1 VVDTTPRILAD
12 LKHAIVSTII
22 VQDIRNFYSQK
33 EKLMARKAQSA
44 KAGRVAIQDLMK
56 LVNKKAGRNVAH
68 DLTGDNPTA
77 VKEWIPTGSR
87 WLDSIICKGQMG
99 GIPVGKV
106 TEIAGLESTGKSYMA
121 AQVAAN
127 AQKQGKLVVYFDSE
141 SAIDPSFLERTGCD
155 LARLMY
161 VQASSVE
168 FVLETIE
175 ELLGATE
182 DQLVFIWDS
191 LAFTPSVSDVEGD
204 FNPQSSMAVKARI
217 LAKGMSKLVIP
228 IADRQA
234 TLIVLNQ
241 LKTNIP
247 QGPNARIVA
256 MTTPYTTPGGKAMHY
271 SYSLRIWLTGR
282 KSKASFIEDDKGFR
296 IGSEVKCKL
305 EKSRFGTQG
314 RSCAFRILWGTEE
327 IGIRDEES
335 WFDAIK
341 GSECL
346 TSAGAWY
353 TLTMPEGYTKKFQ
366 PSKWSQ
372 LITSDIE
379 FKEHVIRLMD
389 EEIVQKFDRREGNA
403 DAFYS
408 EPEDLTVP
416 LKD

>member
-1 VVDTTPRILAD
+1 
-12 LKHAIVSTII
+12 
-22 VQDIRNFYSQK
+22 
-33 EKLMARKAQSA
+33 MARKSKET
-44 KAGRVAIQDLMK
+44 KAGRVSMQDLMT

-68 DLTGDNPTA
+68 DLTGENPTE

-87 WLDSIICKGQMG
+87 WLDSIVCKGRVA

-127 AQKQGKLVVYFDSE
+127 AQKTGKLVVYFDSE
-141 SAIDPSFLERTGCD
+141 SAIDPDFLSRAGCD
-155 LARLMY
+155 LEKLMY
-161 VQASSVE
+161 IQASSVE

-175 ELLGATE
+175 ELLGATD

-204 FNPQSSMAVKARI
+204 FNSQSSMAVKARI
-217 LAKGMSKLVIP
+217 LAKGMSKLVLP
-228 IADRQA
+228 IADKQA

-282 KSKASFIEDDKGFR
+282 KAKSSFIEDDKGFR
-296 IGSEVKCKL
+296 IGSEVKVKL

-314 RSCAFRILWGTEE
+314 RSCTFRILWGTES
-327 IGIRDEES
+327 IGIQCDES
-335 WFDAIK
+335 LFNAIK
-341 GSECL
+341 TSEHL

-353 TLTMPEGYTKKFQ
+353 TIKMADGSDIKFQ
-366 PSKWSQ
+366 PSKWVEKMEDETFRSRVY
-372 LITSDIE
+372 E
-379 FKEHVIRLMD
+379 LMD
-389 EEIVQKFDRREGNA
+389 EEVVQKFDKRIGNA
-403 DAFYS
+403 KDFY
-408 EPEDLTVP
+408 EAVE
-416 LKD
+416 

>member
-1 VVDTTPRILAD
+1 
-12 LKHAIVSTII
+12 
-22 VQDIRNFYSQK
+22 
-33 EKLMARKAQSA
+33 MARKAKET
-44 KAGRVAIQDLMK
+44 KAGRVSMQDLMS

-68 DLTGDNPTA
+68 DLTGENPTE

-87 WLDSIICKGQMG
+87 WLDSIVCKGRVA

-121 AQVAAN
+121 AQVVAN
-127 AQKQGKLVVYFDSE
+127 AQKTGKLVVYFDSE
-141 SAIDPSFLERTGCD
+141 SAIDPDFLSRAGCD
-155 LARLMY
+155 LERLMY
-161 VQASSVE
+161 IQASSVE

-175 ELLGATE
+175 ELLGATD

-217 LAKGMSKLVIP
+217 LAKGMSKLVLP
-228 IADRQA
+228 IADKQA

-271 SYSLRIWLTGR
+271 CYSLRIWLTGR
-282 KSKASFIEDDKGFR
+282 KAKSSFIEDDKGFR
-296 IGSEVKCKL
+296 IGSEVKVKL

-314 RSCAFRILWGTEE
+314 RSCTFRILWGTES
-327 IGIRDEES
+327 IGIQCDES
-335 WFDAIK
+335 LFNAIK
-341 GSECL
+341 TSEHL

-353 TLTMPEGYTKKFQ
+353 TLKMGDDSQVKFQ
-366 PSKWSQ
+366 PSKWVERMEDE
-372 LITSDIE
+372 TFRNRVYE
-379 FKEHVIRLMD
+379 LMD
-389 EEIVQKFDRREGNA
+389 EEVVQKFDKRIGNA
-403 DAFYS
+403 KDFY
-408 EPEDLTVP
+408 EAVE
-416 LKD
+416 

>member
-1 VVDTTPRILAD
+1 
-12 LKHAIVSTII
+12 
-22 VQDIRNFYSQK
+22 
-33 EKLMARKAQSA
+33 MARKAKET
-44 KAGRVAIQDLMK
+44 KAGRVSMQDLMS

-68 DLTGDNPTA
+68 DLTGENPTE

-87 WLDSIICKGQMG
+87 WLDSIVCKGRVA

-127 AQKQGKLVVYFDSE
+127 AQKTGKLVVYFDSE
-141 SAIDPSFLERTGCD
+141 SAIDPDFLSRAGCD
-155 LARLMY
+155 LEQLMY
-161 VQASSVE
+161 IQASSVE

-175 ELLGATE
+175 ELLGATD

-217 LAKGMSKLVIP
+217 LAKGMSKLVLP
-228 IADRQA
+228 IADKQA

-282 KSKASFIEDDKGFR
+282 KAKSSFIEDDKGFR
-296 IGSEVKCKL
+296 IGSEVKVKL

-314 RSCAFRILWGTEE
+314 RSCTFRILWGTES
-327 IGIRDEES
+327 IGIQCDES
-335 WFDAIK
+335 LFNAIK
-341 GSECL
+341 TSEHL

-353 TLTMPEGYTKKFQ
+353 TLKMGDGSEVKFQ
-366 PSKWSQ
+366 PSKWVERMEDE
-372 LITSDIE
+372 TFRNRVYE
-379 FKEHVIRLMD
+379 LMD
-389 EEIVQKFDRREGNA
+389 EEVVQKFDKRIGNA
-403 DAFYS
+403 KDFY
-408 EPEDLTVP
+408 EAVE
-416 LKD
+416 